1 MRRQRGFEYRPE
13 KPQLERWIEQKWGW
27 SALEPG
33 ALGSAATLLGGGPR
47 DALLGCDHGLAVH
60 PPCLL
65 PSYPRTSP
73 GSWAELEVDTRLR
86 GAAGAGAAARPPGR
100 GGGTR
105 VLLSHLRSYSGMG
118 TALVECLSGCQCEP
132 NVLDG
137 TTASRVSVFKVHSF
151 KVRACEGVGGEN
163 VPLQACPLQP
173 PAIE

>member
-1 MRRQRGFEYRPE
+1 M
-13 KPQLERWIEQKWGW
+13 
-27 SALEPG
+27 
-33 ALGSAATLLGGGPR
+33 
-47 DALLGCDHGLAVH
+47 
-60 PPCLL
+60 
-65 PSYPRTSP
+65 
-73 GSWAELEVDTRLR
+73 
-86 GAAGAGAAARPPGR
+86 
-100 GGGTR
+100 
-105 VLLSHLRSYSGMG
+105 LLSHLRSYSGMG